1 MALSDV
7 SLHHAMAMSLLG
19 RHRTSGSGGV
29 ELVGQRMTHQ
39 RHSAGSVSKADRAA
53 LSPVLT
59 RSMGRDAPDYHLRF
73 SPSRK
78 AIDLSSTRTASSM
91 GITGRAS
98 KTNAGSIEQNL

>member
-1 MALSDV
+1 MA
-7 SLHHAMAMSLLG
+7 HHVIRHAATFLVAIGGIADIGRRWREMVMAP
-19 RHRTSGSGGV
+19 
-29 ELVGQRMTHQ
+29 MTHK

-59 RSMGRDAPDYHLRF
+59 RSMGRNAPDYHLRF

-78 AIDLSSTRTASSM
+78 AIDSSSTRTASSM